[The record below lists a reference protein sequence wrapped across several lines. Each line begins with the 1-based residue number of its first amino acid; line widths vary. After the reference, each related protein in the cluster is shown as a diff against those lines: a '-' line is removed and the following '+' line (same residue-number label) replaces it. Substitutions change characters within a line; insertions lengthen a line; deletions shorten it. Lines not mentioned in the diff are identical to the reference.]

1 MKFFTKYNLPV
12 RVLKHYDDSDNVDRL
27 SFCDTT
33 LQIKRFMLAGS
44 NLRLN
49 RAQTLY
55 HSVND
60 VLNDELPVAPPV
72 YVQDSVIA
80 DSEKKIVT
88 DVLASRQAAKTLV
101 TKPTIVG
108 AVGSGSNGAPVPDV
122 ASSPLEG

>member
-12 RVLKHYDDSDNVDRL
+12 TVLKKYDDSDNVDRL

-33 LQIKRFMLAGS
+33 LQIKRFMLAGT

-60 VLNDELPVAPPV
+60 VLNDELPIAPPV
-72 YVQDSVIA
+72 YIQDNVIA
-80 DSEKKIVT
+80 DCQKNIVT
-88 DVLASRQAAKTLV
+88 EVFNERSAIKNSV
-101 TKPTIVG
+101 TKPTDVG
-108 AVGSGSNGAPVPDV
+108 AVGSEVNSIAGSDN
-122 ASSPLEG
+122 ASPSIEG